1 MRDMIGIVLVTTTTT
16 TGAEISMMGISIMKR
31 CLPVVEV
38 SEPR

>member
-1 MRDMIGIVLVTTTTT
+1 MRDMIGIAFVTTTTT

-31 CLPVVEV
+31 RLPVVEV